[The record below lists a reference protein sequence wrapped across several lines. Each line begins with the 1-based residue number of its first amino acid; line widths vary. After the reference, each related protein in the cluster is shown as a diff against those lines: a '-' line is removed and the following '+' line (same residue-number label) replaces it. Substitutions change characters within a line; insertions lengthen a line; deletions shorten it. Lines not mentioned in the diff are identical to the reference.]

1 MLSFK
6 KFFPDKPI
14 NVSRADIKSSLL
26 KSMGEKEADEVMSYI
41 NLEIEKEVAQKVDIG
56 KKEIITWREDMG
68 KMFATRDAYEKMQA
82 KLIRRVSSAEST
94 LILWSFVFWITQI
107 VTVYCIL
114 KFLN

>member
-14 NVSRADIKSSLL
+14 NVSRADIKNSLL